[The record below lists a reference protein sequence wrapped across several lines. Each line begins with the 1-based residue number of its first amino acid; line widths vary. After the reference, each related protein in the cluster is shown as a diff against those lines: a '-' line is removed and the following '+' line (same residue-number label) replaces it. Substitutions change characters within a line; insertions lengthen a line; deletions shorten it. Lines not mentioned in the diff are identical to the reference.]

1 MFMYIQSEW
10 EILSVGVVLELI
22 FCRYDRCGIAV
33 VDTTEIWSTE
43 VVC

>member
-1 MFMYIQSEW
+1 MFMYVQSEW

-22 FCRYDRCGIAV
+22 FYRYDRCGIAV
-33 VDTTEIWSTE
+33 VDTTEIRSTE